1 MKIKCC
7 SLSLTDLSDV
17 SQGLTPHQLPGDL
30 AHLLAEDHRG
40 HKVANGLCLPLV
52 PGESGQIKTQP
63 AAHLL
68 NVEETHTAAIPD
80 DDRRGASVPDP
91 CPVNGADLAQMTPM
105 GITS

>member
-1 MKIKCC
+1 MASAC
-7 SLSLTDLSDV
+7 LWFLD
-17 SQGLTPHQLPGDL
+17 G
-30 AHLLAEDHRG
+30 ERG
-40 HKVANGLCLPLV
+40 QN
-52 PGESGQIKTQP
+52 ETQP
-63 AAHLL
+63 AVHLL